1 MKPQELYD
9 REPEKIETD
18 INYLFGCYYNF
29 LPEIENSYVWIKPE
43 EIKDI
48 EVKIYK
54 DFDFDGRRFWKLAS
68 VWYRGKPVMITRN
81 AGREGDDHSSRF
93 VTDESLY
100 KKMVKYIKTL
110 LPVEFTE
117 VEDVVDPNEDIKD
130 LETFYGNT
138 LDGYFERF
146 RY

>member
-1 MKPQELYD
+1 MKPQELYK
-9 REPEKIETD
+9 REPEKVERD

-29 LPEIENSYVWIKPE
+29 LPEIENPYTWIDPKDA
-43 EIKDI
+43 KDI

-54 DFDFDGRRFWKLAS
+54 FFDFDGRRFWKLAS
-68 VWYRGKPVMITRN
+68 VWYKGKPVMITRN
-81 AGREGDDHSSRF
+81 AGREGDDHATRF

-100 KKMVKYIKTL
+100 KKMVEYIKTL
-110 LPVEFTE
+110 LPVEFTK